1 MMHMTNADAHQPA
14 PLRISRTFN
23 APRTAVFAAWSSA
36 DRVKR
41 WFSPETYTV
50 SDATVDMRAGGAFD
64 VCMRAPD
71 GTRHW
76 MRGKFVEVTPH
87 SRLVFDS
94 QVSDAAGDPL
104 FTTRTKVDFSDAPG
118 GTQMDIVQ
126 TYRFID
132 PSIAA
137 PMVGG
142 ASEGWRTTL
151 DKFEREV
158 GRALG

>member
-1 MMHMTNADAHQPA
+1 MKQMTDANAPQPA
-14 PLRISRTFN
+14 PLRISRTFQ
-23 APRTAVFAAWSSA
+23 ASRSSVFAAWSTA
-36 DRVKR
+36 DRIKR

-71 GTRHW
+71 GTEHW
-76 MRGKFVEVTPH
+76 MRGTFVEVTPQ
-87 SRLVFDS
+87 SRLVIDA
-94 QVSDAAGDPL
+94 QVTSPAGDPL
-104 FTTRTKVDFSDAPG
+104 FSVRTEVDFSDAPG
-118 GTQMDIVQ
+118 GTKMEVVQ
-126 TYRFID
+126 TYTFID

-151 DKFEREV
+151 DKLEREIM
-158 GRALG
+158 R